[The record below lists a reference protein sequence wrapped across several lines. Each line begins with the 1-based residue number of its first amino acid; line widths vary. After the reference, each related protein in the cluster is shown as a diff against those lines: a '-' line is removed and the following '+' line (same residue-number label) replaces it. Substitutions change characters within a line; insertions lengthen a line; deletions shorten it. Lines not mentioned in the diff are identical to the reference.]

1 MSLQNL
7 KSKAGRS
14 HKLRKTIGRG
24 NASGH
29 GTFSGRGGKGQTART
44 GGTRRPGFAGGQ
56 TPFFRK
62 MPKLHGF
69 KNPNQIN
76 YQVVNVGDLNIF
88 DDNSEVNLENLK
100 AKGLVS
106 KTTCPVKLLGD
117 GELTKALTI
126 TVNKASKSALAKVE
140 AKKGK
145 VNLL

>member
-1 MSLQNL
+1 MSLHNL

-14 HKLRKTIGRG
+14 HKLRKTVGRG

-29 GTFSGRGGKGQTART
+29 GTFSTRGGKGQTART

-69 KNPNQIN
+69 KNPNQIT
-76 YQVVNVGDLNIF
+76 YQVVNVGDLNVF
-88 DDNSEVNLENLK
+88 DDNGEVNLETLK

-106 KTTCPVKLLGD
+106 KKTVPVKLLGD
-117 GELTKALTI
+117 GELTKSLNI
-126 TVNKASKSALAKVE
+126 TVNKASKSAVTKVE
-140 AKKGK
+140 SKKGK
-145 VNLL
+145 VNLI